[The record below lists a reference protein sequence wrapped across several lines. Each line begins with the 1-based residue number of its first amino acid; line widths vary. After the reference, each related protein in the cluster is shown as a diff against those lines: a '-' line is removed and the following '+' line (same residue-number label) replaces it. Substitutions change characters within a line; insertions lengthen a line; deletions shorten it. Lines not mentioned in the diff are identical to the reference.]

1 MEGTLTGMEY
11 LRCNSFLF
19 WAVRRVSFAIVK
31 LLIAKCL
38 LLIHFQVDKAQQR
51 IRQGQRSS
59 MYTADASINAK
70 VKGASG
76 WRELLKLLG
85 FRFQKAANGIP
96 DSVFFPS
103 VASGVADKLAAASNH
118 LHALLGKFS
127 TAYENSK
134 LSIVFKMI
142 ST

>member
-1 MEGTLTGMEY
+1 M
-11 LRCNSFLF
+11 
-19 WAVRRVSFAIVK
+19 
-31 LLIAKCL
+31 
-38 LLIHFQVDKAQQR
+38 DKAQQR

-85 FRFQKAANGIP
+85 FRFQKAANGLP

-103 VASGVADKLAAASNH
+103 VTSGVTEKLAAASDH
-118 LHALLGKFS
+118 LHALLGKLS
-127 TAYENSK
+127 TSGENYDLSK
-134 LSIVFKMI
+134 FCTVAPL
-142 ST
+142 

>member
-1 MEGTLTGMEY
+1 M
-11 LRCNSFLF
+11 
-19 WAVRRVSFAIVK
+19 
-31 LLIAKCL
+31 
-38 LLIHFQVDKAQQR
+38 DKAQQR

-85 FRFQKAANGIP
+85 FRFQKAANGLP

-103 VASGVADKLAAASNH
+103 VTSGVAEKLAAASNH

-127 TAYENSK
+127 TACEK
-134 LSIVFKMI
+134 LTNIVNMTPPEKYLFAVVQI
-142 ST
+142 YVI

>member
-1 MEGTLTGMEY
+1 M
-11 LRCNSFLF
+11 
-19 WAVRRVSFAIVK
+19 
-31 LLIAKCL
+31 
-38 LLIHFQVDKAQQR
+38 DKAQQR

-85 FRFQKAANGIP
+85 FRFQKAANGLP

-103 VASGVADKLAAASNH
+103 VTSGVAEKLAAASDH
-118 LHALLGKFS
+118 LHALLGKLS
-127 TAYENSK
+127 LPLAKTMITVNSVRWHLSENM
-134 LSIVFKMI
+134 LVHLVYW
-142 ST
+142 

>member
-1 MEGTLTGMEY
+1 M
-11 LRCNSFLF
+11 
-19 WAVRRVSFAIVK
+19 
-31 LLIAKCL
+31 
-38 LLIHFQVDKAQQR
+38 DKAQQR

-85 FRFQKAANGIP
+85 FRFQKAANGLP

-103 VASGVADKLAAASNH
+103 VTSGVAEKLAAASNH

-127 TAYENSK
+127 SACEK
-134 LSIVFKMI
+134 L
-142 ST
+142 

>member
-1 MEGTLTGMEY
+1 M
-11 LRCNSFLF
+11 
-19 WAVRRVSFAIVK
+19 
-31 LLIAKCL
+31 
-38 LLIHFQVDKAQQR
+38 DKAQQR

-85 FRFQKAANGIP
+85 FRFQKAANGLP

-103 VASGVADKLAAASNH
+103 VTSGVADKLAAASNH
-118 LHALLGKFS
+118 LHALLGKFFKIS
-127 TAYENSK
+127 CESCE
-134 LSIVFKMI
+134 LSNFFNWKYMFPVVYL
-142 ST
+142 